1 MTDNISHFKTL
12 VHPVFSDCLR
22 NNSKQ
27 LFKKK
32 VIHSISEAVMP
43 DVEGTYNVTE
53 TVVPHTGVCHRKA
66 FRLCIQCNC
75 SLVLLWCYCTVADQE
90 GKG

>member
-1 MTDNISHFKTL
+1 
-12 VHPVFSDCLR
+12 
-22 NNSKQ
+22 
-27 LFKKK
+27 
-32 VIHSISEAVMP
+32 MP